1 MERLEDERVDVQT
14 LKNKEMERTAQD
26 SEAVVES

>member
-1 MERLEDERVDVQT
+1 MERLEDERVDAQT
-14 LKNKEMERTAQD
+14 LKNKEMERTVQD